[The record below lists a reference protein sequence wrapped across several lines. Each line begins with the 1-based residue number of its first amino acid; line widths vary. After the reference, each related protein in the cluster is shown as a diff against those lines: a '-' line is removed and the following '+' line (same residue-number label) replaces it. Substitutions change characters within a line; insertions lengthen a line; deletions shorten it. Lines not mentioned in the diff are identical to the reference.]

1 MLREVVTLW
10 IGPFVFSTVNETR
23 KGRYREQVPN
33 SRGTL
38 LQRNTMS
45 GKCFVR
51 VFCVEPMEERMIIKG
66 GRQGIHSKGSG
77 TEPLAFAVQSK
88 TPTTGAHKDA

>member
-1 MLREVVTLW
+1 
-10 IGPFVFSTVNETR
+10 
-23 KGRYREQVPN
+23 
-33 SRGTL
+33 
-38 LQRNTMS
+38 MS
-45 GKCFVR
+45 DKCFVR